1 MSCLITLYL
10 FCKASPTLLVRHAV
24 TLQPYLSSKIET
36 PTDSL
41 IIQYVSKILEIVVPL
56 MDHPNPKFLADL
68 EEDSMKLML
77 KQSQNVVQSC
87 TSCLASI
94 INNVTHNFKFIV
106 DGFSQFYSKYFD
118 WSILLPT
125 LSVLIFAHIYFRE
138 AKKYI
143 LRARVLIF
151 TDGRFK

>member
-1 MSCLITLYL
+1 
-10 FCKASPTLLVRHAV
+10 
-24 TLQPYLSSKIET
+24 
-36 PTDSL
+36 
-41 IIQYVSKILEIVVPL
+41 

-125 LSVLIFAHIYFRE
+125 LSVLILAHIYFRE

-143 LRARVLIF
+143 LRVY
-151 TDGRFK
+151 